1 MKIAALMPMVA
12 ASGRQTVFPIGGSE
26 PVRRLMW
33 NKMCIRDR
41 KRTGGR
47 TPPVPM

>member
-33 NKMCIRDR
+33 NRLMTAINQ
-41 KRTGGR
+41 
-47 TPPVPM
+47 